1 MRSRRFRLVPTEAGG
16 NARLFGVVMVPVIAL
31 VFVLAGLATLK
42 DISAI
47 SRLRVDVAQTAEPV
61 RETIELARFEPL
73 TNGLVLAVE
82 IPVVPPAEIASPGRI
97 IELRAADAVSDLRQ
111 INSLRFS
118 EGDAIIATPVGPP
131 SALASTSPASVIARD
146 AQSAM
151 AHARLT
157 ISDAARGLI
166 PAREARSC
174 FAVEDTHR
182 AGFEPGAAQLDFGI
196 RLARAALRQSRE
208 FVFYT
213 DRYFPISYPGGDV
226 PSFYGVCSDVVVRA
240 YRELGIDLQVR
251 VHESGVGI
259 GDRSIDHRR
268 VSVLK
273 RFFAKYGEEM
283 RVTDDGAPYRPGDV
297 VTYFR
302 PRNTGT
308 RTHIAIVSELIG
320 ASGHPMI
327 IHNRGDG
334 VQVEDVLFGDP
345 ITGHF
350 RYGGQ
355 DESVVE
361 LSKHALES
369 SARMTAFKLSDRTAR

>member
-1 MRSRRFRLVPTEAGG
+1 ML
-16 NARLFGVVMVPVIAL
+16 PVIAL
-31 VFVLAGLATLK
+31 VLLFSGFAKLK
-42 DISAI
+42 DLAAI
-47 SRLRVDVAQTAEPV
+47 SRLEVHAAQPADPV
-61 RETIELARFEPL
+61 RDAIALLRVEPPL
-73 TNGLVLAVE
+73 FASVRADE
-82 IPVVPPAEIASPGRI
+82 ILVVPPNEVGRVRAGT
-97 IELRAADAVSDLRQ
+97 EVRAADPRQSLLEVVADVGPIIIAPVAVS
-111 INSLRFS
+111 N
-118 EGDAIIATPVGPP
+118 AKPVEIGHAMP
-131 SALASTSPASVIARD
+131 SSASVWEANN
-146 AQSAM
+146 ATAY
-151 AHARLT
+151 ARLT
-157 ISDAARGLI
+157 ISDAARGLV

-174 FAVEDTHR
+174 FAKGDTHR
-182 AGFEPGAAQLDFGI
+182 VGFEQGATQFDFGI

-240 YRELGIDLQVR
+240 YRELDIDLQVR

-273 RFFAKYGEEM
+273 RFFAKYGEAL
-283 RVTDDGAPYRPGDV
+283 RVTGEGASYRPGDI

-320 ASGHPMI
+320 ASGNPMI
-327 IHNRGDG
+327 IHNRGNG
-334 VQVEDVLFGDP
+334 VQVEDALFGDP

-350 RYGGQ
+350 RYGGH
-355 DESVVE
+355 DESVVH
-361 LSKHALES
+361 LADRARGSQ
-369 SARMTAFKLSDRTAR
+369 ARMTAMTLRDQAAR